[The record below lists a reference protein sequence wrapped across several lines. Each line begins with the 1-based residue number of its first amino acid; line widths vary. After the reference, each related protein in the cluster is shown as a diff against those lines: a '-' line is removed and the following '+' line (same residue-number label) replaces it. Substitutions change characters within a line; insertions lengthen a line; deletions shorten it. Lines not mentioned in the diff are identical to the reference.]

1 MNRTLNIVAI
11 PLAALLAT
19 ACAHD
24 NPPPKTEQAGVVAVT
39 QANPKSRSDQTVN
52 LSSDIR
58 TQCNIDDS
66 DRAPKFDFDSTQLAG
81 NDRDLLQKVA
91 TCLTT
96 GPLKGRTM
104 HLVGRADP
112 RGETEYNMNLGE
124 SRATA
129 VRRYLA
135 SMGVDGRKMSDTSR
149 GALDAAGHDEE
160 TWRKDRRVDI
170 DLVK

>member
-81 NDRDLLQKVA
+81 NDRDR
-91 TCLTT
+91 
-96 GPLKGRTM
+96 PLKGRTM